1 MKPEDMPKMMDM
13 MMEKIFKEMKTED
26 KMAFMENMMPRCMGM
41 MLENMNDEDRKSFA
55 EKMMNRM
62 FSELKKKRCLMIT
75 RRAHIGM
82 INYGQLVSKKLR
94 CS

>member
-62 FSELKKKRCLMIT
+62 FSELRKKTLSDDHQKGTYRDDQLWTACL
-75 RRAHIGM
+75 
-82 INYGQLVSKKLR
+82 
-94 CS
+94 